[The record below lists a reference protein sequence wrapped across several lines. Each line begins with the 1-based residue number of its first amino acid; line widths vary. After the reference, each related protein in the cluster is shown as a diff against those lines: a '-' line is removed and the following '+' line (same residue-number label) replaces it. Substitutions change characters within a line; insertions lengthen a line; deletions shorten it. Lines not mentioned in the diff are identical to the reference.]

1 MHICLICKVFG
12 VVSRQICGIYNLQVE
27 GRQNNMGNNILL
39 EELTDQELDMVN
51 GAGNPAFCPR
61 NQAERM
67 WFGPLSLLSVG
78 MCDLNG
84 TLK

>member
-12 VVSRQICGIYNLQVE
+12 VVSRQICVIYNLQVE

-51 GAGNPAFCPR
+51 GAGRPAICPR
-61 NQAERM
+61 NRAERI
-67 WFGPLSLLSVG
+67 WLGPFGVFTVG

-84 TLK
+84 TF